1 MSLLY
6 IPHVKKQQ
14 GSIMRLPVQPRP
26 RPLPRPRQAGA
37 GRRMQKGGDFW
48 SDLDGFFRESH
59 VLSTMT
65 GAVVAGS
72 IGLAGNFLAPGIG
85 GVIGAGVGAGA
96 GSLTRDAI
104 YQAGYGKKKRKNKK
118 NKKK

>member
-6 IPHVKKQQ
+6 IPHVKPKPMTPK
-14 GSIMRLPVQPRP
+14 GSIMRLP
-26 RPLPRPRQAGA
+26 PRPRQAGA
-37 GRRMQKGGDFW
+37 GRRRQNGGDFW

-72 IGLAGNFLAPGIG
+72 IGLAGNFLAPGVG
-85 GVIGAGVGAGA
+85 GVIGAGIGAGA

-104 YQAGYGKKKRKNKK
+104 YQAGYGKKKRKRNKK